1 MNNKVHYKA
10 APAIHFPLTHLSTKE
25 EIRNGKV
32 FSENLFTLVVLGSI
46 PTVHLPPV
54 KSTRGNT

>member
-54 KSTRGNT
+54 KST